1 MSFWVILLLIVIG
14 FLFGFAFGGF
24 LYSKSVEAVS
34 DDHVE
39 AVKHVTRS
47 YDERARQVR
56 EANNSV
62 LSYVTGGEFEPGGM
76 LEKGSAERAG
86 LGQLVLVSGVDY
98 VPSRGE
104 VDDEGVVSTVSFKG
118 VRELESAPQEDEDV
132 VSHDTGVV
140 LDQVAPREDESVG
153 VSRRWVPKESVVE
166 PVEASEETV
175 VEDGKSESGE
185 PGLIGVIEVED
196 LLDNGSLDELGEK

>member
-1 MSFWVILLLIVIG
+1 MSFWVILLLIVVG

-24 LYSKSVEAVS
+24 LYSKSVETVS

-62 LSYVTGGEFEPGGM
+62 LSYVTGGEFGSES
-76 LEKGSAERAG
+76 LEKGSVEGSG

-104 VDDEGVVSTVSFKG
+104 VDDEGVVSTVSFEG

-175 VEDGKSESGE
+175 VEDEKSESGE
-185 PGLIGVIEVED
+185 PGLIGVIEVDD
-196 LLDNGSLDELGEK
+196 LLDNGSFSELGEK

>member
-1 MSFWVILLLIVIG
+1 MSFWVILLLIVVG

-39 AVKHVTRS
+39 AVKHVTSS

-62 LSYVTGGEFEPGGM
+62 LRYVTGGEFGSES

-104 VDDEGVVSTVSFKG
+104 VDDEGVVSTVSFEG
-118 VRELESAPQEDEDV
+118 VRELESAPYDGEGAASRDSGIDLDQTASEEDE
-132 VSHDTGVV
+132 G
-140 LDQVAPREDESVG
+140 VG

-175 VEDGKSESGE
+175 VEDKKSESGE

-196 LLDNGSLDELGEK
+196 LLDNGSFSELGEK

>member
-1 MSFWVILLLIVIG
+1 MSFWVILLLIVVG

-39 AVKHVTRS
+39 AVKHVTSS

-62 LSYVTGGEFEPGGM
+62 LSYVTGGEFGSES
-76 LEKGSAERAG
+76 LEKGSVEGSG

-104 VDDEGVVSTVSFKG
+104 VDDEGVVSTVSFEG

-132 VSHDTGVV
+132 VSHDTGVA

-175 VEDGKSESGE
+175 VEDEKSESGE
-185 PGLIGVIEVED
+185 PGFIGVIEVDD
-196 LLDNGSLDELGEK
+196 LLDNGSFSELGEK